1 MDTKQLIKLGLIK
14 YKNNNYRIFANQ
26 NGRRIF
32 LKELAEGSY
41 IYPDLKIYL
50 ELDKIYNSKD
60 ITIRYL
66 KNKTVAKIING
77 ALIIANLS
85 SMAVGLNLIKNEIE
99 IKIHNYEMKKNTYS
113 SINYDTAR
121 ILAYQSGNLYEILN
135 NNKYISNNVKK
146 YINTFIEQ
154 IEPLNVDLTIFKR
167 NLKDLKIVKKNK
179 EEFEINHKENVV
191 AYFDIKNKTI
201 FYKETLSP
209 ETLYHEL
216 GHLLNCIYF
225 EEERKLYVG
234 NDDAELERS
243 LQEGFATLF
252 TSEIGNRTPYT
263 ASYPT
268 EQMYVKILSEIL
280 GKKTVLN
287 CFLGDLS
294 LVDALSTYDNK
305 EEINKTLML
314 INDVCETDDEKEIE
328 NLDSKDFITKKLMEW
343 SIKSANKKY
352 ENLKNKNIY
361 GCDLDQAYMYQL
373 LNTDLILY
381 NIFDLDLKEL
391 RKLELQ
397 FLDNSEVAQKYK
409 TVLNDEEQYL
419 KKLKEQIQILN
430 NKHYFANDT
439 THQLTFEVIDNY
451 YSQKHK

>member
-1 MDTKQLIKLGLIK
+1 
-14 YKNNNYRIFANQ
+14 
-26 NGRRIF
+26 
-32 LKELAEGSY
+32 
-41 IYPDLKIYL
+41 
-50 ELDKIYNSKD
+50 
-60 ITIRYL
+60 
-66 KNKTVAKIING
+66 
-77 ALIIANLS
+77 
-85 SMAVGLNLIKNEIE
+85 
-99 IKIHNYEMKKNTYS
+99 MKKYTYS

-121 ILAYQSGNLYEILN
+121 ILAYQSENSYEILN

-146 YINTFIEQ
+146 YINAFIEQ

-191 AYFDIKNKTI
+191 AYFDVKNRTI

-225 EEERKLYVG
+225 EEEKKLYVG

-252 TSEIGNRTPYT
+252 TSEIRNMTPYT
-263 ASYPT
+263 TSYPT
-268 EQMYVKILSEIL
+268 EQMYVKILSEII
-280 GKKTVLN
+280 GRKTVLN

-294 LVDALSTYDNK
+294 LVDALSVYDNK

-361 GCDLDQAYMYQL
+361 GCDLDQAYIYQL

-439 THQLTFEVIDNY
+439 TDQLTFEVIDNY

>member
-1 MDTKQLIKLGLIK
+1 MDTKQLIKLGLIR
-14 YKNNNYRIFANQ
+14 YKNNNYRIFANE

-99 IKIHNYEMKKNTYS
+99 IKIHNYEMKKYTYS

-121 ILAYQSGNLYEILN
+121 ILAYQSENSYEILN

-146 YINTFIEQ
+146 YINAFIEQ

-191 AYFDIKNKTI
+191 AYFDVKNRTI

-225 EEERKLYVG
+225 EEEKKLYVG
-234 NDDAELERS
+234 NDDAELER
-243 LQEGFATLF
+243 
-252 TSEIGNRTPYT
+252 
-263 ASYPT
+263 
-268 EQMYVKILSEIL
+268 
-280 GKKTVLN
+280 
-287 CFLGDLS
+287 
-294 LVDALSTYDNK
+294 
-305 EEINKTLML
+305 
-314 INDVCETDDEKEIE
+314 
-328 NLDSKDFITKKLMEW
+328 
-343 SIKSANKKY
+343 
-352 ENLKNKNIY
+352 
-361 GCDLDQAYMYQL
+361 
-373 LNTDLILY
+373 
-381 NIFDLDLKEL
+381 
-391 RKLELQ
+391 
-397 FLDNSEVAQKYK
+397 
-409 TVLNDEEQYL
+409 
-419 KKLKEQIQILN
+419 
-430 NKHYFANDT
+430 
-439 THQLTFEVIDNY
+439 
-451 YSQKHK
+451 